1 MHATMF
7 SAVMTIMV
15 SVHTMKSDWDSMH
28 GRGRTM
34 GGSRPYVA
42 RKEVV
47 IACTEQNRSAA
58 SIAAAATAT

>member
-1 MHATMF
+1 
-7 SAVMTIMV
+7 MV

-47 IACTEQNRSAA
+47 IACTEQTRSAA